1 MDLLLLLISRIPC
14 LGSGSRTGG
23 MSAFVAHSCLVFAA
37 CCLVDTLDTNPYN
50 IHMMRPSPAHTR
62 TRTLQGRLGTHQDGS
77 SSVRSTGR
85 HADEVIP
92 DLRQNGDEEKFEG
105 DYSDELKRLETFVKG
120 EFTDNDYDLEMSE
133 DGDERAEISPAAE
146 RLSGGADR
154 FQIYGRE
161 QRGSATMSTDMLAE
175 IESRSFD
182 ANPVKEMATPIES
195 TRRGLPQLF
204 GLDGQT
210 GPPQAQSEVKQST
223 TEKELQLQSLAH
235 DLLSELKALKSTV
248 YSMEATHEKEVE
260 AIHESYKR
268 VISMRPSEDKGKSMR
283 AMMDDKVP
291 IKVLKRNSA
300 VQVEN
305 SLYNVKGALEQM
317 GLLNVAEGEVVG
329 STDDEMRIKRLIL
342 RWIGD
347 DERMLS
353 SMRTKLGQEAKGTI
367 LLEHIITYYIEP
379 VIGDARSAETK
390 FQAFDYLAMFGGDEE
405 NMHECFDKFVNIVS
419 HLSAKRQGDSA
430 EWVQHLSDRVPAE
443 LYTEYDRFLRTLTT
457 SQQRMACED
466 VTAFALYL
474 GKALTRLRERMPP
487 PALKPASVEPAPA
500 GLSAHQQKQE
510 GRLERLPDVIPGH
523 PRLVDS
529 SGKAFNACPDC
540 AFKACPK
547 ANNPDGI
554 CDVCGEV
561 SESRAAQ
568 IAKNYTY
575 KEKVDKK
582 RVLFS
587 KKAIVYVGMKVSV
600 HCDDLSNE
608 DYAALVESLVDEED
622 DVEAEFS
629 MYKCQMIKDGT
640 YYAKPAN

>member
-1 MDLLLLLISRIPC
+1 M
-14 LGSGSRTGG
+14 
-23 MSAFVAHSCLVFAA
+23 
-37 CCLVDTLDTNPYN
+37 
-50 IHMMRPSPAHTR
+50 
-62 TRTLQGRLGTHQDGS
+62 
-77 SSVRSTGR
+77 
-85 HADEVIP
+85 
-92 DLRQNGDEEKFEG
+92 
-105 DYSDELKRLETFVKG
+105 
-120 EFTDNDYDLEMSE
+120 
-133 DGDERAEISPAAE
+133 
-146 RLSGGADR
+146 
-154 FQIYGRE
+154 
-161 QRGSATMSTDMLAE
+161 
-175 IESRSFD
+175 
-182 ANPVKEMATPIES
+182 
-195 TRRGLPQLF
+195 
-204 GLDGQT
+204 
-210 GPPQAQSEVKQST
+210 
-223 TEKELQLQSLAH
+223 LQSLAH

-291 IKVLKRNSA
+291 IKVLKRTSA

-317 GLLNVAEGEVVG
+317 GLLNVAEGKVVG

-457 SQQRMACED
+457 SQQGMACED

-487 PALKPASVEPAPA
+487 PALMPAPVEPAA

-510 GRLERLPDVIPGH
+510 GKDGEAGRRHPRPPAIGRQLWQRVQRLPRLLIQGVPQGERPGRH
-523 PRLVDS
+523 LRRMRRGVRDPRGDDS
-529 SGKAFNACPDC
+529 EGHA
-540 AFKACPK
+540 
-547 ANNPDGI
+547 I
-554 CDVCGEV
+554 
-561 SESRAAQ
+561 
-568 IAKNYTY
+568 Y

-582 RVLFS
+582 RDALQQEADRLRRDEGERS
-587 KKAIVYVGMKVSV
+587 LRRSV
-600 HCDDLSNE
+600 QRGLRG
-608 DYAALVESLVDEED
+608 ARRVAVDEED